1 MIRKIKILQILSV
14 EHQQPISCDLSHDA
28 MGLHARPVGLVVK
41 AVKPYQDSQ
50 ITITHNGR
58 QADAKRMFAV
68 MGLQVKQGETITVS
82 VQGGDEQK
90 IADQI
95 RGIFEAEQL

>member
-1 MIRKIKILQILSV
+1 MEGRRT
-14 EHQQPISCDLSHDA
+14 P
-28 MGLHARPVGLVVK
+28 
-41 AVKPYQDSQ
+41 
-50 ITITHNGR
+50 NGCLP
-58 QADAKRMFAV
+58 V

>member
-1 MIRKIKILQILSV
+1 MVSFDYLI
-14 EHQQPISCDLSHDA
+14 HDA

-68 MGLQVKQGETITVS
+68 MGLRVKQGETITVS

>member
-1 MIRKIKILQILSV
+1 MVSFDYLI
-14 EHQQPISCDLSHDA
+14 HDA

-58 QADAKRMFAV
+58 HHHRLRTGRGRAKDRRSDSRYF
-68 MGLQVKQGETITVS
+68 
-82 VQGGDEQK
+82 
-90 IADQI
+90 
-95 RGIFEAEQL
+95 

>member
-1 MIRKIKILQILSV
+1 MVSFDYLI
-14 EHQQPISCDLSHDA
+14 HDA

-95 RGIFEAEQL
+95 RGIFEAGQL

>member
-1 MIRKIKILQILSV
+1 M
-14 EHQQPISCDLSHDA
+14 
-28 MGLHARPVGLVVK
+28 GLVVK

-50 ITITHNGR
+50 ITITHKEGRRTPNGCLP
-58 QADAKRMFAV
+58 V

>member
-1 MIRKIKILQILSV
+1 MEGQ
-14 EHQQPISCDLSHDA
+14 A
-28 MGLHARPVGLVVK
+28 
-41 AVKPYQDSQ
+41 
-50 ITITHNGR
+50 GR
-58 QADAKRMFAV
+58 QTVFAV
-68 MGLQVKQGETITVS
+68 MGAAVKQGETITVS

>member
-1 MIRKIKILQILSV
+1 MVSFDYLI
-14 EHQQPISCDLSHDA
+14 HDA
-28 MGLHARPVGLVVK
+28 MGLHARPVGLV
-41 AVKPYQDSQ
+41 VKPYQDSQ

>member
-1 MIRKIKILQILSV
+1 MVSFDYLI
-14 EHQQPISCDLSHDA
+14 HDA
-28 MGLHARPVGLVVK
+28 MGLHVRPVGLVVK

>member
-1 MIRKIKILQILSV
+1 MVSFDYLI
-14 EHQQPISCDLSHDA
+14 HDA

-90 IADQI
+90 IADQS

>member
-1 MIRKIKILQILSV
+1 MVSFDYLI
-14 EHQQPISCDLSHDA
+14 HDA

-41 AVKPYQDSQ
+41 AVKPYRDSQ

>member
-1 MIRKIKILQILSV
+1 MVSFDYLI
-14 EHQQPISCDLSHDA
+14 HDA

-41 AVKPYQDSQ
+41 AVKPSQDSQ

>member
-1 MIRKIKILQILSV
+1 MVSFDYTI
-14 EHQQPISCDLSHDA
+14 HDA

-41 AVKPYQDSQ
+41 AVKPYQDAQ
-50 ITITHNGR
+50 ITITQAGK

-68 MGLQVKQGETITVS
+68 MGLQVKQGETITVT
-82 VQGGDEQK
+82 VQGGQEQQ

-95 RGIFEAEQL
+95 RAIFEAEQL

>member
-1 MIRKIKILQILSV
+1 MVSFDYLI
-14 EHQQPISCDLSHDA
+14 HDA
-28 MGLHARPVGLVVK
+28 MGLPARPVGLVVK

>member
-1 MIRKIKILQILSV
+1 MATNAS
-14 EHQQPISCDLSHDA
+14 EHL
-28 MGLHARPVGLVVK
+28 GPVS
-41 AVKPYQDSQ
+41 Y
-50 ITITHNGR
+50 TH
-58 QADAKRMFAV
+58 
-68 MGLQVKQGETITVS
+68 LS

>member
-1 MIRKIKILQILSV
+1 MVSFDYLI
-14 EHQQPISCDLSHDA
+14 HDA
-28 MGLHARPVGLVVK
+28 MGLYARPVGLVVK